1 MRYNTKYPAKW
12 RKYQAEIQK
21 STKRKHYLKK
31 LPFLLTIAGGLLTV
45 LVIFLLAGF
54 RISDRWSRADQNSS
68 PSEKDLNTT
77 QLKLT
82 RKDLTVFLTDITG
95 DPLTLTDQIVHKNE
109 GGRYTIRTTI
119 NAKLQNYIARLQNR
133 SRTLQSAVVVLSP
146 YDGRVIAMA
155 GYDANGGTGH
165 LSLKADYP
173 AASLFKI
180 VSAAAAL
187 ESAGFTP
194 DKTLYFRGR
203 RHTLYKN
210 QLKPSKGRYSTK
222 TTFRKAFALSNNSV
236 FGKLGIYDLGQEVL
250 AGYAEKF
257 FFNKPITFD
266 LPLEISTIEVPT
278 DDFGL
283 AEIASGFNKKTLIS
297 PLHATLLAAVAVN
310 RGEMPIPWLV
320 ETIQDDMGNIVYNA
334 DPGVPYYAVSSQT
347 AADLKALMQDAVRY
361 GTSRKAFR
369 RLRRKRLFK
378 KFELGAKTG
387 TINDKMDRFKY
398 DWLAAYA
405 LAPDGTQGIC
415 IGVLGVHG
423 KILGT
428 RSTELGRAIINY
440 YFSLKKDYDL
450 KKSPS

>member
-1 MRYNTKYPAKW
+1 MRFNTKYPAKW
-12 RKYQAEIQK
+12 RKYQAELQK
-21 STKRKHYLKK
+21 NTKRKHYLKK
-31 LPFLLTIAGGLLTV
+31 LPFLLTIACGLLTV

-54 RISDRWSRADQNSS
+54 RISDHWSRADQNSS
-68 PSEKDLNTT
+68 LSERDLSAA

-82 RKDLTVFLTDITG
+82 RTDLAVFLTDITG
-95 DPLTLTDQIVHKNE
+95 DPLALTDRIVHKNE
-109 GGRYTIRTTI
+109 SGRYTIRTTI
-119 NAKLQNYIARLQNR
+119 NAKLQNYITRLQGR

-146 YDGRVIAMA
+146 HDGRVIAMA
-155 GYDANGGTGH
+155 GYDANGSTGN

-266 LPLEISTIEVPT
+266 LPLEMSTIEVPT

-297 PLHATLLAAVAVN
+297 PLHATLLATVAVN
-310 RGEMPIPWLV
+310 QGAMPIPWLV
-320 ETIQDDMGNIVYNA
+320 ETIQDDAGNNVYNT
-334 DPGVPYYAVSSQT
+334 DPGVLKSAVSSQT

-387 TINDKMDRFKY
+387 TINDKLDRFKY
-398 DWLAAYA
+398 DWLTAYA
-405 LAPDGTQGIC
+405 LSPDGTRGIC
-415 IGVLGVHG
+415 IGILGVHG

-428 RSTELGRAIINY
+428 RSTELGRAIIDY
-440 YFSLKKDYDL
+440 YFSSKLG
-450 KKSPS
+450 

>member
-1 MRYNTKYPAKW
+1 MRYDRQYPAKW
-12 RKYQAEIQK
+12 RKYQAGLQK
-21 STKRKHYLKK
+21 STRRKIYLKK

-45 LVIFLLAGF
+45 LVIFLLTGF
-54 RISDRWSRADQNSS
+54 RLADHWSRADHNTS
-68 PSEKDLNTT
+68 PSEKNLNAPR
-77 QLKLT
+77 LKLT
-82 RKDLTVFLTDITG
+82 REDLAVFLTDITG
-95 DPLTLTDQIVHKNE
+95 EPLTLTDQIVHKNE

-119 NAKLQNYIARLQNR
+119 NAKLQNYIGRLQNR

-155 GYDANGGTGH
+155 GHDANGSTSNP
-165 LSLKADYP
+165 SLKADYP
-173 AASLFKI
+173 AASLIKI
-180 VSAAAAL
+180 VAAAAAL

-194 DKTLYFRGR
+194 NKTLYFRGR

-210 QLKPSKGRYSTK
+210 QLKPTKGRYSTK

-236 FGKLGIYDLGQEVL
+236 FGKLGIYELGQEVL
-250 AGYAEKF
+250 SGYAEKF
-257 FFNKPITFD
+257 LFNNPITFD
-266 LPLEISTIEVPT
+266 LPLEMSTIKVPS
-278 DDFGL
+278 DNFGL

-320 ETIQDDMGNIVYNA
+320 ETIQDDTGNIIYNA
-334 DPGVPYYAVSSQT
+334 DPGVLNSAVSSQT

-369 RLRRKRLFK
+369 RLRRKKRFK

-387 TINDKMDRFKY
+387 TINDKTDQFKY

-405 LAPDGTQGIC
+405 LAPDGTRGIC
-415 IGVLGVHG
+415 IGILGVHG

-428 RSTELGRAIINY
+428 RSTEMGRAIINY
-440 YFSLKKDYDL
+440 YFSSKFG
-450 KKSPS
+450 

>member
-1 MRYNTKYPAKW
+1 MRYNVKYPAKW
-12 RKYQAEIQK
+12 RKYQAGLQK
-21 STKRKHYLKK
+21 STKRKTYQKK
-31 LPFLLTIAGGLLTV
+31 LPILLTISGGLLTV
-45 LVIFLLAGF
+45 LVIILLAGF
-54 RISDRWSRADQNSS
+54 RISDRWSRVDQNLSS
-68 PSEKDLNTT
+68 PEKDLNAT

-82 RKDLTVFLTDITG
+82 RQDLAVFLTNITG

-119 NAKLQNYIARLQNR
+119 NAKLQNYITRLQNR
-133 SRTLQSAVVVLSP
+133 SRTLQSVVVVLSP
-146 YDGRVIAMA
+146 YDGRIFAMA
-155 GYDANGGTGH
+155 GHDANGSTGN

-194 DKTLYFRGR
+194 DKTLHFRGR

-210 QLKPSKGRYSTK
+210 QLKTSKGRYSTK

-236 FGKLGIYDLGQEVL
+236 FGKLGINDLGHDLLTV
-250 AGYAEKF
+250 YAEKF
-257 FFNKPITFD
+257 LFNKPISFD
-266 LPLEISTIEVPT
+266 LPLEMSTIQVPT

-320 ETIQDDMGNIVYNA
+320 ETIQDDTGNVVYNA
-334 DPGVPYYAVSSQT
+334 DPGVLNSAVSSQT

-369 RLRRKRLFK
+369 RLRRKRVFK

-398 DWLAAYA
+398 DWLTAYA
-405 LAPDGTQGIC
+405 VSSDGTRGIC
-415 IGVLGVHG
+415 IGILGVHG

-440 YFSLKKDYDL
+440 YFYSKLG
-450 KKSPS
+450 

>member
-1 MRYNTKYPAKW
+1 MRYNRRYPAKW
-12 RKYQAEIQK
+12 RKYQATLQK
-21 STKRKHYLKK
+21 STKRKVYLKK
-31 LPFLLTIAGGLLTV
+31 LPFVLTIAGGILTV
-45 LVIFLLAGF
+45 LVVFLLAGF
-54 RISDRWSRADQNSS
+54 RIPDHWSRADQNSF
-68 PSEKDLNTT
+68 PKGKDLNATR
-77 QLKLT
+77 LKLT
-82 RKDLTVFLTDITG
+82 RDDLPVFLTDITG
-95 DPLTLTDQIVHKNE
+95 EPLALSDQIVHKNE
-109 GGRYTIRTTI
+109 SGRYTIRTTI
-119 NAKLQNYIARLQNR
+119 NVKLQNYIARLQNR

-146 YDGRVIAMA
+146 YDGRVIALI
-155 GYDANGGTGH
+155 GHDANGSTDN

-173 AASLFKI
+173 AASLIKI
-180 VSAAAAL
+180 IAAAAAL

-250 AGYAEKF
+250 SGYAEKF
-257 FFNKPITFD
+257 LFNSQITFD
-266 LPLEISTIEVPT
+266 LPLEMSTIKVPT

-297 PLHATLLAAVAVN
+297 PLHATLLATVAVN

-320 ETIQDDMGNIVYNA
+320 ETVQDDTGNFVYNA
-334 DPGVPYYAVSSQT
+334 NPGVLNSAVSSQT

-369 RLRRKRLFK
+369 RLRRKKLFR

-387 TINDKMDRFKY
+387 TINDKTDQFKY

-405 LAPDGTQGIC
+405 LAPDGTRGIC
-415 IGVLGVHG
+415 IGILGVHG

-440 YFSLKKDYDL
+440 YFSSKFG
-450 KKSPS
+450 

>member
-1 MRYNTKYPAKW
+1 MRYNVKYPAKW
-12 RKYQAEIQK
+12 RKYQAGLQK
-21 STKRKHYLKK
+21 STKRKYYQKK
-31 LPFLLTIAGGLLTV
+31 LPILLTISGGLLTV
-45 LVIFLLAGF
+45 LVIILLAGF
-54 RISDRWSRADQNSS
+54 RISDRWSRVDQDSS
-68 PSEKDLNTT
+68 LPEKDLNAT

-82 RKDLTVFLTDITG
+82 RQDLAVFLTNITG

-119 NAKLQNYIARLQNR
+119 NAKLQNYITRLQNR

-155 GYDANGGTGH
+155 GHDANGSTGN

-210 QLKPSKGRYSTK
+210 QLKTSKGRYSTK

-236 FGKLGIYDLGQEVL
+236 FGKMGINDLGQDLL
-250 AGYAEKF
+250 AVYAEKF
-257 FFNKPITFD
+257 LFNKPISFD
-266 LPLEISTIEVPT
+266 LPLEMSTIQVPT

-310 RGEMPIPWLV
+310 KGEMPIPWLV
-320 ETIQDDMGNIVYNA
+320 ETIQDDTGNIVYNA
-334 DPGVPYYAVSSQT
+334 SPGVLNSAVSSQT
-347 AADLKALMQDAVRY
+347 ASDLKALMQDAVRY

-369 RLRRKRLFK
+369 RLRRKRVFK

-398 DWLAAYA
+398 DWLTAYA
-405 LAPDGTQGIC
+405 VSSDGTRGIC
-415 IGVLGVHG
+415 IGILGVHG

-440 YFSLKKDYDL
+440 YFYSKLG
-450 KKSPS
+450 

>member
-12 RKYQAEIQK
+12 RKYQAGLQK
-21 STKRKHYLKK
+21 SPKRRYFKKK
-31 LPFLLTIAGGLLTV
+31 LSFLLAISGCLLTV
-45 LVIFLLAGF
+45 LAIFLLAGF
-54 RISDRWSRADQNSS
+54 RISDHWNRAEQNSS
-68 PSEKDLNTT
+68 PLEKDINDTP
-77 QLKLT
+77 LKLT
-82 RKDLTVFLTDITG
+82 RGDLAVFLTDISG
-95 DPLTLTDQIVHKNE
+95 NPLPLTDQIVHKNE

-119 NAKLQNYIARLQNR
+119 NKKLQNYIARLQNR

-155 GYDANGGTGH
+155 GHDANGSTGN

-187 ESAGFTP
+187 ESAGYTP

-222 TTFRKAFALSNNSV
+222 TTFRRAFALSNNSV

-250 AGYAEKF
+250 IGYAEKF
-257 FFNKPITFD
+257 LFNKPITFD
-266 LPLEISTIEVPT
+266 IPLEMSTIEVPA

-297 PLHATLLAAVAVN
+297 TLHATLLAAVAAN
-310 RGEMPIPWLV
+310 GGEMPIPWLV
-320 ETIQDDMGNIVYNA
+320 ETIQDDTGNIVYNA
-334 DPGVPYYAVSSQT
+334 DTGVLNSAVSSQT
-347 AADLKALMQDAVRY
+347 AADLRALMQDAVRY
-361 GTSRKAFR
+361 GTSRRAFR
-369 RLRRKRLFK
+369 SLRRKRLFK
-378 KFELGAKTG
+378 RFKLGAKTG
-387 TINDKMDRFKY
+387 TINDKTDRFKY

-405 LAPDGTQGIC
+405 LAPDGTRGIC
-415 IGVLGVHG
+415 IGILGVHG

-428 RSTELGRAIINY
+428 RSTEMGRAIINY
-440 YFSLKKDYDL
+440 YFSSKMG
-450 KKSPS
+450 

>member
-1 MRYNTKYPAKW
+1 MRYNAKYPAKW
-12 RKYQAEIQK
+12 RKYQAGLQK
-21 STKRKHYLKK
+21 NTKRNHYLKK

-54 RISDRWSRADQNSS
+54 RISDHWSRADQNSS
-68 PSEKDLNTT
+68 LSEKDLSTT

-82 RKDLTVFLTDITG
+82 RKDLAVFLTDISG
-95 DPLTLTDQIVHKNE
+95 DPMALTDRLVHKNE

-146 YDGRVIAMA
+146 HDGRVIAMV
-155 GYDANGGTGH
+155 GFDANGNTGN
-165 LSLKADYP
+165 LNLKADYP

-236 FGKLGIYDLGQEVL
+236 FGKLGIYDLGQDVL
-250 AGYAEKF
+250 VGYAEKF
-257 FFNKPITFD
+257 LFNRPIAFD
-266 LPLEISTIEVPT
+266 LPLEMSTIKVPP

-297 PLHATLLAAVAVN
+297 PLHATLLAAVAAN

-320 ETIQDDMGNIVYNA
+320 ETIQDDAGNNVYNA
-334 DPGVPYYAVSSQT
+334 DPGVLNSAVSRQT

-361 GTSRKAFR
+361 GTSRKAFPQAAP
-369 RLRRKRLFK
+369 K
-378 KFELGAKTG
+378 K
-387 TINDKMDRFKY
+387 I
-398 DWLAAYA
+398 
-405 LAPDGTQGIC
+405 
-415 IGVLGVHG
+415 V
-423 KILGT
+423 
-428 RSTELGRAIINY
+428 
-440 YFSLKKDYDL
+440 
-450 KKSPS
+450 

>member
-1 MRYNTKYPAKW
+1 MRYSKKYPAKW
-12 RKYQAEIQK
+12 RKYQAGFHK
-21 STKRKHYLKK
+21 TTRRKHYLRK
-31 LPFLLTIAGGLLTV
+31 LPFLVTIAGGLLIV
-45 LVIFLLAGF
+45 LVILLLAGF
-54 RISDRWSRADQNSS
+54 RISDHWSRANQNLSL
-68 PSEKDLNTT
+68 SEKDFNAP

-82 RKDLTVFLTDITG
+82 RKDLAVFLTDITG
-95 DPLTLTDQIVHKNE
+95 NPLALKDQIVHKNE
-109 GGRYTIRTTI
+109 SGRYTIRTTI
-119 NAKLQNYIARLQNR
+119 NTKLQNYIVGLQNR
-133 SRTLQSAVVVLSP
+133 SRTLQSAVVVMGA

-155 GYDANGGTGH
+155 GHDANGSTRN
-165 LSLKADYP
+165 LNLKAEYP

-194 DKTLYFRGR
+194 DKTLFFRGR
-203 RHTLYKN
+203 RHTLYKS
-210 QLKPSKGRYSTK
+210 QLKPSKDRYSTK

-250 AGYAEKF
+250 SGYAEKF
-257 FFNKPITFD
+257 FFNKAITFD
-266 LPLEISTIEVPT
+266 LPLEMSTIEVPT

-310 RGEMPIPWLV
+310 GGEMPIPWLV
-320 ETIQDDMGNIVYNA
+320 ETIQNDAGNIVYNA
-334 DPGVPYYAVSSQT
+334 DPGILNSAVSTQT
-347 AADLKALMQDAVRY
+347 AADLKALMHDAARY

-378 KFELGAKTG
+378 QFELGAKTG
-387 TINDKMDRFKY
+387 TINDKTDRFKY

-405 LAPDGTQGIC
+405 LAPDGTRGIC
-415 IGVLGVHG
+415 VGILGVHG

-428 RSTELGRAIINY
+428 RSTEMGRAIINY
-440 YFSLKKDYDL
+440 FFASKLG
-450 KKSPS
+450 

>member
-1 MRYNTKYPAKW
+1 MRYNIKYPAKW
-12 RKYQAEIQK
+12 RKYQAGLQK

-31 LPFLLTIAGGLLTV
+31 LPFLLTIAGVLLTV

-54 RISDRWSRADQNSS
+54 RISDRWGRADQNSS
-68 PSEKDLNTT
+68 PSEKDLKAT

-82 RKDLTVFLTDITG
+82 RKDLVVFLTDITG
-95 DPLTLTDQIVHKNE
+95 DPLALTDQIVHKNE

-155 GYDANGGTGH
+155 GYDANGSTGN

-203 RHTLYKN
+203 
-210 QLKPSKGRYSTK
+210 
-222 TTFRKAFALSNNSV
+222 KAFALSNNSV
-236 FGKLGIYDLGQEVL
+236 FGKLGIYDLGQDVL

-257 FFNKPITFD
+257 LFNKPITFD
-266 LPLEISTIEVPT
+266 LPLEISTIEVPP

-297 PLHATLLAAVAVN
+297 PLHASLLAAVAAH

-320 ETIQDDMGNIVYNA
+320 ETIQDDAGNIVYNA
-334 DPGVPYYAVSSQT
+334 DPGVLNSAVNSQT

-405 LAPDGTQGIC
+405 LAPDGTRGIC

-440 YFSLKKDYDL
+440 YFSLKTG
-450 KKSPS
+450 

>member
-1 MRYNTKYPAKW
+1 MRYNEKYPAKW
-12 RKYQAEIQK
+12 RKYQAGLQK
-21 STKRKHYLKK
+21 GTKRKHFLKK
-31 LPFLLTIAGGLLTV
+31 LPFLLSIAGGV
-45 LVIFLLAGF
+45 LAVLAIFLFAGF
-54 RISDRWSRADQNSS
+54 HIPDHWSRAYQSS
-68 PSEKDLNTT
+68 SSSENNLQPT

-82 RKDLTVFLTDITG
+82 RKDLAVFLTSISG
-95 DPLTLTDQIVHKNE
+95 NPLTLTDQIFHKNE

-133 SRTLQSAVVVLSP
+133 SRTLQSAVVVLNP
-146 YDGRVIAMA
+146 YDGRIIAMV
-155 GYDANGGTGH
+155 GHDANGSTSN
-165 LSLKADYP
+165 LNLKADYP

-194 DKTLYFRGR
+194 DKALYFKGR

-210 QLKPSKGRYSTK
+210 QLKPTKGRYSTE

-236 FGKLGIYDLGQEVL
+236 FGKMGIYDLGQDVL

-257 FFNKPITFD
+257 LFNKPITFD
-266 LPLEISTIEVPT
+266 LPMEMSIIQVPP

-297 PLHATLLAAVAVN
+297 PLHATLLAAVAAN
-310 RGEMPIPWLV
+310 GGEIPIPWLV
-320 ETIQDDMGNIVYNA
+320 ETVRDDAGNTVYNA
-334 DPGVPYYAVSSQT
+334 NPGVLNSAVSIQT
-347 AADLKALMQDAVRY
+347 ASDLKSLMQDAARY
-361 GTSRKAFR
+361 GTGRKAFR
-369 RLRRKRLFK
+369 KLRRKRLFK
-378 KFELGAKTG
+378 QFELGAKTG

-405 LAPDGTQGIC
+405 LAPDGTRGIC
-415 IGVLGVHG
+415 VGILGVHG

-428 RSTELGRAIINY
+428 RSTEMGRAIINY
-440 YFSLKKDYDL
+440 FFYSKLG
-450 KKSPS
+450 

>member
-1 MRYNTKYPAKW
+1 MRYSEKYPAKW
-12 RKYQAEIQK
+12 RKYQAGLHK
-21 STKRKHYLKK
+21 TARKKHYLRK

-54 RISDRWSRADQNSS
+54 RISDHWSRADQNLSL
-68 PSEKDLNTT
+68 SEKDFNAP

-82 RKDLTVFLTDITG
+82 RKDLAVFLTDING
-95 DPLTLTDQIVHKNE
+95 NPLALKDQIVHKNE
-109 GGRYTIRTTI
+109 SGRYTIRTTI
-119 NAKLQNYIARLQNR
+119 NEKLQNYIAGLQNR
-133 SRTLQSAVVVLSP
+133 SRTLQSAVVVLSA
-146 YDGRVIAMA
+146 YDGRVIAMV
-155 GYDANGGTGH
+155 GHDANGSTSN
-165 LSLKADYP
+165 LNLKAEYP

-210 QLKPSKGRYSTK
+210 QLKLSKDRYSTK

-236 FGKLGIYDLGQEVL
+236 FGKLGIYDLGQDVL

-257 FFNKPITFD
+257 LFNRPITFD
-266 LPLEISTIEVPT
+266 LPLEMSTIQVPP
-278 DDFGL
+278 DEFGL

-310 RGEMPIPWLV
+310 GGEMPIPWLV
-320 ETIQDDMGNIVYNA
+320 KTIQNDAGNIVYSA
-334 DPGVPYYAVSSQT
+334 DPGVMNSAVSTQT
-347 AADLKALMQDAVRY
+347 AADLKALMHDAARY

-369 RLRRKRLFK
+369 RLSRKRLFK
-378 KFELGAKTG
+378 HFELGAKTG

-405 LAPDGTQGIC
+405 LAPDGTRGIC
-415 IGVLGVHG
+415 VGILGVHG

-428 RSTELGRAIINY
+428 RSTEMGRAIINY
-440 YFSLKKDYDL
+440 FFSSKMG
-450 KKSPS
+450 

>member
-1 MRYNTKYPAKW
+1 MRYNPKYPVKW
-12 RKYQAEIQK
+12 QEYQVRLQK
-21 STKRKHYLKK
+21 NTRRKHYLKK
-31 LPFLLTIAGGLLTV
+31 LPFLLTIIGGLLAI
-45 LVIFLLAGF
+45 LVIFLLTGF
-54 RISDRWSRADQNSS
+54 RISDHWSRADQNST
-68 PSEKDLNTT
+68 PSDIDLNAT
-77 QLKLT
+77 QLNLT
-82 RKDLTVFLTDITG
+82 RKDLAVFLTDITG
-95 DPLTLTDQIVHKNE
+95 NPLALNDQIIHKNE
-109 GGRYTIRTTI
+109 GGRYIIRTTI
-119 NAKLQNYIARLQNR
+119 NAKLQNYITQLQNR
-133 SRTLQSAVVVLSP
+133 SRTLQSAVVVMNP

-155 GYDANGGTGH
+155 GHNANGSAGNPN
-165 LSLKADYP
+165 LKADYP

-222 TTFRKAFALSNNSV
+222 TTFRKAFALSNNAI
-236 FGKLGIYDLGQEVL
+236 FGNLGIYDLGQEVL

-257 FFNKPITFD
+257 FFNNSITFD
-266 LPLEISTIEVPT
+266 LPLEMSTIEVPA
-278 DDFGL
+278 DEFGL

-320 ETIQDDMGNIVYNA
+320 ETIQDDTGNIVYNA
-334 DPGVPYYAVSSQT
+334 HPGVLNSAVSSQT

-387 TINDKMDRFKY
+387 TINDKTDRFKY

-405 LAPDGTQGIC
+405 LAPDGTRGIC
-415 IGVLGVHG
+415 IGILGVHG

-440 YFSLKKDYDL
+440 YFSSKMG
-450 KKSPS
+450 

>member
-1 MRYNTKYPAKW
+1 MRYNVKYPAKW
-12 RKYQAEIQK
+12 RKYQAELHK
-21 STKRKHYLKK
+21 STKRKHYQKK
-31 LPFLLTIAGGLLTV
+31 LPIQLTIAVGLLTI
-45 LVIFLLAGF
+45 LVIVLLAGF
-54 RISDRWSRADQNSS
+54 RISNHWSRVDQKSS
-68 PSEKDLNTT
+68 PPEKDINTT

-82 RKDLTVFLTDITG
+82 RNDLAVYLTNITG
-95 DPLTLTDQIVHKNE
+95 GPLTLTDQIVHKNE

-119 NAKLQNYIARLQNR
+119 NAKLQNYITRLQNR

-155 GYDANGGTGH
+155 GYDANGSKGD

-194 DKTLYFRGR
+194 DKTLHFRGR

-210 QLKPSKGRYSTK
+210 QLKTSKGRWSTK

-236 FGKLGIYDLGQEVL
+236 FGKMGINDLGQDLL
-250 AGYAEKF
+250 AVYAEKF
-257 FFNKPITFD
+257 LFNKPISFD
-266 LPLEISTIEVPT
+266 LPLERSTIQVPT

-320 ETIQDDMGNIVYNA
+320 ETIQDDTGNIVYNA
-334 DPGVPYYAVSSQT
+334 DPGVLNSAVSSQT
-347 AADLKALMQDAVRY
+347 ASNLKALMQDAVRY

-369 RLRRKRLFK
+369 RLRRKKLFK

-398 DWLAAYA
+398 DWLTAYA
-405 LAPDGTQGIC
+405 VSPDGTRGIC
-415 IGVLGVHG
+415 IGILGVHG

-440 YFSLKKDYDL
+440 YFYSKLG
-450 KKSPS
+450 

>member
-1 MRYNTKYPAKW
+1 MSYNAKLPANW
-12 RKYQAEIQK
+12 RKYQAGLQK
-21 STKRKHYLKK
+21 NAKRNHYLRK
-31 LPFLLTIAGGLLTV
+31 LPWVLTITGGLLTV
-45 LVIFLLAGF
+45 LAIFTLTGF
-54 RISDRWSRADQNSS
+54 QIPENWSWADQDSS
-68 PSEKDLNTT
+68 PSQIDANPTR
-77 QLKLT
+77 QKLT
-82 RKDLTVFLTDITG
+82 RKDLSVFLTDITG
-95 DPLTLTDQIVHKNE
+95 KPLALNDQIFHKNE
-109 GGRYTIRTTI
+109 SGRYTIQTTI
-119 NAKLQNYIARLQNR
+119 NTKLQNYITRLQHR

-146 YDGRVIAMA
+146 YDGRIIAMA
-155 GYDANGGTGH
+155 GHDANGGTGN
-165 LSLKADYP
+165 LNLKADYP

-187 ESAGFTP
+187 ETAGFSP
-194 DKTLYFRGR
+194 DKALYFRGR
-203 RHTLYKN
+203 RHTLYKS

-266 LPLEISTIEVPT
+266 LPLEVSTIQVPP
-278 DDFGL
+278 DEFGL

-310 RGEMPIPWLV
+310 QGEMPIPWLV
-320 ETIQDDMGNIVYNA
+320 DSIQNDAGNVVYNA
-334 DPGVPYYAVSSQT
+334 NPGVLNTAVGSQT
-347 AADLKALMQDAVRY
+347 ATDLKALMQDAVRY

-405 LAPDGTQGIC
+405 LAPGGNRGIC
-415 IGVLGVHG
+415 VGILGVHG

-428 RSTELGRAIINY
+428 RSTEMGRAIINY
-440 YFSLKKDYDL
+440 YFASKLG
-450 KKSPS
+450 